1 MTLLLDVFIWFC
13 HVSWPSL
20 RQSVCFCVYVLLY
33 IFLSLLWLS
42 SLIIWPNSETVH
54 HLYFQPFTA
63 HPWNM
68 PELRCAI
75 LSTNVL
81 SWCRVLS
88 TVSFLIRSHLVT
100 RNSVLNHVISAAT
113 ILRSSSF
120 LTGLVYVKPR
130 SGLQTVEWNQWVL
143 NELVHFRQWLNT
155 LIPRWPTVD
164 RVAYTAACL
173 VTHDCT
179 GRAS

>member
-1 MTLLLDVFIWFC
+1 MEQCITFTGSRSLPILDTC
-13 HVSWPSL
+13 PNHVS
-20 RQSVCFCVYVLLY
+20 
-33 IFLSLLWLS
+33 
-42 SLIIWPNSETVH
+42 
-54 HLYFQPFTA
+54 
-63 HPWNM
+63 
-68 PELRCAI
+68 LRCAI

-130 SGLQTVEWNQWVL
+130 SGLQTVEWNQ
-143 NELVHFRQWLNT
+143 
-155 LIPRWPTVD
+155 
-164 RVAYTAACL
+164 
-173 VTHDCT
+173 
-179 GRAS
+179 